1 MWMRRRATP
10 RPAAPVKYAASSHDG
25 SEPPFAPTG
34 SVAMNTRD
42 EHARTLRATTERE
55 TR

>member
-10 RPAAPVKYAASSHDG
+10 RLAAPVKYAASSHSG
-25 SEPPFAPTG
+25 SDPPPAPG
-34 SVAMNTRD
+34 SSAMNAWD
-42 EHARTLRATTERE
+42 EHARTLSATTERE